1 MIAKRGM
8 PAGGRK
14 TLDGDSAPCMG
25 MSYRAVACLQ
35 GGAKQDGRSLG
46 GSVLRQGWGDTLEIA
61 TGASYL

>member
-35 GGAKQDGRSLG
+35 GGAKQDGWSLG
-46 GSVLRQGWGDTLEIA
+46 GSALRQGWRH
-61 TGASYL
+61 S